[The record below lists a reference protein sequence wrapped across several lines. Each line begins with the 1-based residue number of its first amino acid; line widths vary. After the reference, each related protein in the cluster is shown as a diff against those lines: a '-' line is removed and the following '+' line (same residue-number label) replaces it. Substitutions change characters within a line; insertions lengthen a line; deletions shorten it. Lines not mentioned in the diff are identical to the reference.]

1 MAETSDIAIS
11 MLMVGASLSMLLMG
25 LLISY
30 YGSSKTRNVGLIFL
44 IVGAALIYYVTT
56 MAYDTVVF
64 MNSIL
69 AFVGGMIGGI
79 VGIITV
85 SYTHLTLPTNS
96 GV

>member
-11 MLMVGASLSMLLMG
+11 MLMVGTSLSMLLMG

-56 MAYDTVVF
+56 MAYDNVVF

-79 VGIITV
+79 VGIIIFLIAIIK
-85 SYTHLTLPTNS
+85 S
-96 GV
+96 

>member
-44 IVGAALIYYVTT
+44 IVGAALLYYVTT

-69 AFVGGMIGGI
+69 AFVGGIIGGI
-79 VGIITV
+79 VGIIIFLIAIIK
-85 SYTHLTLPTNS
+85 S
-96 GV
+96 

>member
-11 MLMVGASLSMLLMG
+11 MLLVGASLSILLMG

-79 VGIITV
+79 VGIIIFLIAIIK
-85 SYTHLTLPTNS
+85 S
-96 GV
+96 

>member
-11 MLMVGASLSMLLMG
+11 MLIVGASLSMLLMG

-44 IVGAALIYYVTT
+44 IASAALIYYVTT

-79 VGIITV
+79 VGIVIFLIAIIK
-85 SYTHLTLPTNS
+85 S
-96 GV
+96 